1 MALFQSGFYLCHNK
15 KTILEMET
23 SEKMK
28 LEAALAEY
36 ETAVKAWHDAAKK
49 QAAAVA
55 KLEKAVAQGNLRDVE
70 KLRAAAQ
77 NAAQNVAEKADDV
90 APLDFD
96 AAHYLS
102 PDGGF
107 FAELERA
114 AQAAGVRLA
123 ERDGVIFCYPV
134 LLRAE
139 AEIGAVRIDKKLE
152 FNLRPGVLAA
162 LLKKA
167 QAQEPKSKSAQFIET
182 LFEAYDL
189 LRAGAHAEGYIDR
202 PLGDIYKVLT
212 LLPGAAK
219 DYTLLD
225 FTRDV
230 YFLDTSGIGETKKG
244 YRLSLPSSTASRE
257 GVKGKRLHFVTRD
270 GQEKEYSTIKFTPPR

>member
-1 MALFQSGFYLCHNK
+1 
-15 KTILEMET
+15 MET
-23 SEKMK
+23 SGKMK

-36 ETAVKAWHDAAKK
+36 ETGVKAWHDAAKK

-55 KLEKAVAQGNLRDVE
+55 KLEKAVAHGNLRDVE
-70 KLRAAAQ
+70 KLRQAAQ
-77 NAAQNVAEKADDV
+77 NAAQNVAEKAEAV
-90 APLDFD
+90 VPLDFD
-96 AAHYLS
+96 VARYLA
-102 PDGGF
+102 PGGGF
-107 FAELERA
+107 LPELESA

-139 AEIGAVRIDKKLE
+139 ADIAAVRIDKKLE
-152 FNLRPGVLAA
+152 FNLRPNVLASF
-162 LLKKA
+162 LKKA

-182 LFEAYDL
+182 LCEAYEL
-189 LRAGAHAEGYIDR
+189 LRAGQNTEGYIDR
-202 PLGDIYKVLT
+202 PLLEIYRVLT
-212 LLPGAAK
+212 LLPGASK

-257 GVKGKRLHFVTRD
+257 GAKGKRLHFVTRD
-270 GQEKEYSTIKFTPPR
+270 GAEKEYSTVKFTPQS

>member
-1 MALFQSGFYLCHNK
+1 M
-15 KTILEMET
+15 MR
-23 SEKMK
+23 

-36 ETAVKAWHDAAKK
+36 ESGVKAWHDAAKK

-77 NAAQNVAEKADDV
+77 HAAQNVAEKAEAV
-90 APLDFD
+90 TPLDFD
-96 AAHYLS
+96 AARYLS
-102 PDGGF
+102 PGGDF
-107 FAELERA
+107 VAELQGA

-139 AEIGAVRIDKKLE
+139 PESSAVRIDKKLE
-152 FNLRPGVLAA
+152 FNLRPDVLAA
-162 LLKKA
+162 LLRRV
-167 QAQEPKSKSAQFIET
+167 QAQEPKARSAQFIET
-182 LFEAYDL
+182 LFETYDL
-189 LRAGAHAEGYIDR
+189 LRAGAHSEDYIDR
-202 PLGDIYKVLT
+202 PLADIYKVLT
-212 LLPGAAK
+212 LLPGASK
-219 DYTLLD
+219 DYTPLD

-270 GQEKEYSTIKFTPPR
+270 GAEKEYSTIKFTPPR